1 MHCRH
6 GVIFKRA
13 KCGLG
18 RKTQERTVTLPK
30 RPGAWGLPEREGF
43 AGPRHKNC
51 EAAASGRQEGLPGAR
66 GLPSAKGNSLAGM
79 AGLPWRE
86 GPAGGGVSPEYT
98 AWD

>member
-1 MHCRH
+1 MHCRHCRH

-51 EAAASGRQEGLPGAR
+51 EAAASGRQEGLPG
-66 GLPSAKGNSLAGM
+66 
-79 AGLPWRE
+79 RE
-86 GPAGGGVSPEYT
+86 GAAVGQGKLVGGDGRAVEGCVSPEYI